1 MSKISNDGLRI
12 LKYFININETK
23 SYLVFKL
30 WFNRDFNIHLIGG
43 NRTISINFLSHSKKL
58 VLQRDIVKK
67 SEITLPNSLNSNF
80 VVMWIT
86 AKAPGV
92 IKVSIS
98 NISAKLSLNDSLTL
112 NGGMLSFKTE
122 DGLIKKLVYSKNF
135 YDFDSEQYHRIMLQE
150 KLNGSYIE

>member
-1 MSKISNDGLRI
+1 
-12 LKYFININETK
+12 
-23 SYLVFKL
+23 
-30 WFNRDFNIHLIGG
+30 
-43 NRTISINFLSHSKKL
+43 
-58 VLQRDIVKK
+58 
-67 SEITLPNSLNSNF
+67 
-80 VVMWIT
+80 MWIT

-92 IKVSIS
+92 MKVSIS

>member
-1 MSKISNDGLRI
+1 M
-12 LKYFININETK
+12 
-23 SYLVFKL
+23 
-30 WFNRDFNIHLIGG
+30 
-43 NRTISINFLSHSKKL
+43 
-58 VLQRDIVKK
+58 QRDIVKR

-86 AKAPGV
+86 AKATGV

-112 NGGMLSFKTE
+112 NGGMLSFKSE
-122 DGLIKKLVYSKNF
+122 DCLIKKIMYSKNF

-150 KLNGSYIE
+150 KINGSYIE